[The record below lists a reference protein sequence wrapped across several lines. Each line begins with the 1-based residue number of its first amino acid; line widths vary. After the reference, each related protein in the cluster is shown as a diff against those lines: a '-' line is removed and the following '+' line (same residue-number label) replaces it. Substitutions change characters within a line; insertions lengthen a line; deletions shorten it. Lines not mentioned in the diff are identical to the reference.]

1 MEKIER
7 GANGTN
13 KIAVYRE
20 NGHLRFY
27 RLQHFICCLQ
37 FLLLEDS
44 VQIKI
49 NGDTRFFVDN
59 LLRQN
64 DDSRTY
70 ITITEN

>member
-49 NGDTRFFVDN
+49 NGDN

-64 DDSRTY
+64 DDSGTY